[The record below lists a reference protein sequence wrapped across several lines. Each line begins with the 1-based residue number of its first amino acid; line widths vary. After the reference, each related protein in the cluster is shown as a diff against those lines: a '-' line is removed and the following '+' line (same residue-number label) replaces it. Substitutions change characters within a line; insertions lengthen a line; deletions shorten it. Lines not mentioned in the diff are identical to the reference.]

1 MSEPVVP
8 PQVTPP
14 AAPPATPPETPPTP
28 PATPQTPPAAAVTP
42 QPPPATT
49 TPPPEEPT
57 EPPVGTI
64 DPETGEYVI
73 PDDLDALDSRQLKEV
88 IDKSVKAGV
97 SKATSGIVIQRI
109 NTEVKE
115 IIDAHPEYKP
125 FADRIKKW
133 VTHPNRI
140 KFIKNGFPVQSV
152 VLEAIA
158 PHLEKI
164 GAEKAR
170 IADKKARESAGN
182 GVTTPPTVATT
193 TPDYK
198 SMSNT
203 DITDLAEKVKSGRA

>member
-1 MSEPVVP
+1 MSDPVTP

-14 AAPPATPPETPPTP
+14 AAPPATPPETPPTTP
-28 PATPQTPPAAAVTP
+28 PATPTQPPAAPTPPATP
-42 QPPPATT
+42 A
-49 TPPPEEPT
+49 TPPPEEKID
-57 EPPVGTI
+57 PPVGTV

-73 PDDLDALDSRQLKEV
+73 PEDLDTMDSKKVKEA
-88 IDKSVKAGV
+88 IDKSVQAGI
-97 SKATSGIVIQRI
+97 SKATSALAVQRI
-109 NTEVKE
+109 NNEVKE

-125 FADRIKKW
+125 YADRIKKW

-170 IADKKARESAGN
+170 IADEKARRSAGN
-182 GVTTPPTVATT
+182 GVTTPPAVATT
-193 TPDYK
+193 APDYK
-198 SMSNT
+198 SMSAA
-203 DITDLAEKVKSGRA
+203 DIEALAEKVKSGRA

>member
-1 MSEPVVP
+1 MSEPVTP

-28 PATPQTPPAAAVTP
+28 PATPPTQPATPPAAA
-42 QPPPATT
+42 
-49 TPPPEEPT
+49 TPPPEEKID
-57 EPPVGTI
+57 PPVGTV

-73 PDDLDALDSRQLKEV
+73 PEDLDTMDSKKVKEA
-88 IDKSVKAGV
+88 IDKSVQAGI
-97 SKATSGIVIQRI
+97 SKATSALAIQRI
-109 NTEVKE
+109 NNEVKE

-170 IADKKARESAGN
+170 IADEKARRSAG
-182 GVTTPPTVATT
+182 GGATTPPAVATT
-193 TPDYK
+193 APDYK
-198 SMSNT
+198 SMSVA
-203 DITDLAEKVKSGRA
+203 DIEALAEKVKSGRA